1 MNYTVVLRQ
10 DDEGNWLADVPALIG
25 CHTWGTTRDDALA
38 NAREAI
44 AGCIE
49 SLQATGDPVP
59 NEDPAVE
66 TVVVSV

>member
-10 DDEGNWLADVPALIG
+10 DEEGNWLADVPALPG
-25 CHTWGTTRDDALA
+25 CHTWGATKDEALA

-49 SLQATGDPVP
+49 SLEATGDRVP
-59 NEDPAVE
+59 TETTAVE
-66 TVVVSV
+66 TVVVTV